1 MLLAGLLCRG
11 SECVVAAAFLR
22 LTAVDGKY
30 YYEVEVLEAQ
40 GYLFV
45 GFAGTNLG
53 PQCSRVGNDKFS
65 WSFYM
70 NVGYGLH
77 GCVRG

>member
-11 SECVVAAAFLR
+11 DSHSTVGAAF

-30 YYEVEVLEAQ
+30 YYEVEVLEAL
-40 GYLFV
+40 GSLSV

-53 PQCSRVGNDKFS
+53 PQCSCVGDDKFS

-70 NVGYGLH
+70 GGGDGWH